1 MLRSNSKQ
9 SGGIHVEEN
18 PEEEKGEAATC
29 LRGQNSVRLLWT
41 RVAIRSNSS
50 SDVENT
56 RVLLCK

>member
-1 MLRSNSKQ
+1 MLGSNSKQ
-9 SGGIHVEEN
+9 SGGIHVVN

-41 RVAIRSNSS
+41 RVAIPSNSS